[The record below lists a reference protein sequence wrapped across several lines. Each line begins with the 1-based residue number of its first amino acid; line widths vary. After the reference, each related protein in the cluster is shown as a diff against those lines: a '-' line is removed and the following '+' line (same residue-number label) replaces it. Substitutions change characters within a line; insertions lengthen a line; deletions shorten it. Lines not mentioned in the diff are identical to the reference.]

1 MERYPYNISWMTQR
15 RIKSRKV
22 KIIRVCLLIL
32 LAAHVSAQETRSTL
46 TLTQTIPLA
55 GETFHVQGI
64 DIDGSRLWVTSVDT
78 KAKRGLLFEY
88 KLPEGR
94 LLRSVEIHDGIRY
107 HPGGM
112 MADGESLWIPVAEY
126 KRESTAVIQRR
137 NKQTLALESQFVVN
151 DHIGAIAVTPAGLI
165 GANWDARD
173 LYIWDRT
180 GKQIRKVAN
189 SSQIAFQDMKFEQGK
204 LIGSGL
210 RSDKSGEIVWMQWP
224 SLEVVKRLSVGRTD
238 RGISYTHEGMAT
250 KRTKLWFLPE
260 DGPSRLF
267 AFTLN

>member
-1 MERYPYNISWMTQR
+1 
-15 RIKSRKV
+15 
-22 KIIRVCLLIL
+22 LLPIFL
-32 LAAHVSAQETRSTL
+32 VAILAAQDKSNTL
-46 TLTQTIPLA
+46 TLTQTIPLT

-64 DIDGSRLWVTSVDT
+64 DTNNSLLWVTSVDT

-126 KRESTAVIQRR
+126 KRDSTAVIQRR
-137 NKQTLALESQFVVN
+137 NKRTLALESQFLVN
-151 DHIGAIAVTPAGLI
+151 DHIGAIAVAPEGLI

-173 LYIWDRT
+173 LYVWDRT
-180 GKQIRKVAN
+180 GKQIRKMAN
-189 SSQIAFQDMKFEQGK
+189 SSQVAFQDMKFDRGQLVG
-204 LIGSGL
+204 GGL
-210 RSDKSGEIVWMQWP
+210 RPDKSGEIVWMEWP
-224 SLEVVKRLSVGRTD
+224 SLKVVKRLPAGRTD
-238 RGISYTHEGMAT
+238 RGIAYTHEGMAI
-250 KRTKLWFLPE
+250 RANKLWFLPE

-267 AFTLN
+267 GFTLH